1 MNTATRGTQ
10 EWDRRR
16 RTAMLSINS
25 NISASIATYAMR
37 QANAGEIRA
46 AERLSSGSR
55 VNSSADDAAGNT
67 VVTKLTKDIQGVK
80 TAIRNSADMYSALS
94 VVDNSYAILDSML
107 IRMRELAIQSAS
119 GSYTDEDRAIM
130 DAERASLLLEVNNI
144 ADSSKFNGRLLLDG
158 TFKDIITQVGANVD
172 EYIDVDIEKIEGI
185 RLGEYW
191 NLGFE
196 NNDFSETT
204 PTSTSGTTVSIPG
217 WTIELSQIALG
228 PDDSSGS
235 GGVARAIGGFTTP
248 TDPTPNPANAGMVS
262 AGDDFAPSS
271 AGSMSYEFSDGSM
284 RLVSSGMTS
293 NAGGDVI
300 HGPFIISDNSVTLS
314 VGDKV
319 TFNWKAANGADAF
332 DVYAYL
338 LNTADGS
345 TIELLDETADG
356 STDWAPANV
365 SVTAAGDYKFVFVSG
380 TFDYTFGRALGAS
393 LYIDDI
399 DVETANGP
407 EVVVEYINVR
417 DQDSAKIAIGIL
429 QTASEQV
436 ATFRASVGAL
446 QNRLTSA
453 MANLTS
459 RSQNQVIA
467 RGRIEDADFARETA
481 ALNKQQILSLAASQM
496 LLNAQNTKKTLLTL
510 I

>member
-1 MNTATRGTQ
+1 MNY
-10 EWDRRR
+10 DRCLLSI
-16 RTAMLSINS
+16 MLSINS
-25 NISASIATYAMR
+25 NNGAGLATFAMR
-37 QANAGEIRA
+37 RADAALSNASQ
-46 AERLSSGSR
+46 RLASGYR
-55 VNSSADDAAGNT
+55 INSAADDAAGNA
-67 VVTKLTKDIQGVK
+67 VVTKLTKDIQGVN
-80 TAIRNSADMYSALS
+80 TAIRNSADMYGALS
-94 VVDNSYAILDSML
+94 VVDNSYALVNSML
-107 IRMRELAIQSAS
+107 ARMRELAIQSAS
-119 GSYTDEDRAIM
+119 GSYTNADRAKM
-130 DAERASLLLEVNNI
+130 DAERASLLLEINNI
-144 ADSSKFNGRLLLDG
+144 ADSSKFNGRNLLDG
-158 TFKDIITQVGANVD
+158 TFKDIITQVGANAD

-185 RLGEYW
+185 KLGRYW

-228 PDDSSGS
+228 PDDTSGA
-235 GGVARAIGGFTTP
+235 GGVARTIGGFATP
-248 TDPTPNPANAGMVS
+248 TDPTPNPANGGQVS
-262 AGDDFAPSS
+262 AGDDYAPSN

-300 HGPFIISDNSVTLS
+300 HGPYIISDNSVSLT
-314 VGDKV
+314 VGDTV

-345 TIELLDETADG
+345 TIELLDETANG
-356 STDWAPANV
+356 STDWAPAEV
-365 SVTAAGDYKFVFVSG
+365 TVTANGDYKFVFVSG

-399 DVETANGP
+399 DVDSSSGP

-417 DQDSAKIAIGIL
+417 DQESARTAIDIL
-429 QTASEQV
+429 EVAAEQV
-436 ATFRASVGAL
+436 ATYRAYVGAL

-453 MANLTS
+453 MANLTA
-459 RSQNQVIA
+459 RSQNQLIA
-467 RGRIEDADFARETA
+467 KGRIEDADYAKDAT
-481 ALNKQQILSLAASQM
+481 ALNKQQILSSAASQM
-496 LLNAQNTKKTLLTL
+496 LVNAQKAKTAILSL